1 MWRCLGC
8 ACRGVSCRYLGVLR
22 SQFGFCRGVS
32 RSYWQ
37 FGVCSVGG
45 HRICGAWSVD
55 DHLRR
60 LGYIPRRGWY
70 ANGNLLIADCF
81 PIDVLGVDMG
91 IPPMVEIDEP
101 PCEMRWLDCY
111 CLLFSRRNILSA
123 LRRIHHL
130 SLARSWGQ
138 TPRNRCKR
146 PVCAVLL
153 ACA

>member
-1 MWRCLGC
+1 
-8 ACRGVSCRYLGVLR
+8 LR

-60 LGYIPRRGWY
+60 LGYIPRRGWH

-91 IPPMVEIDEP
+91 IPPVVEDHESP
-101 PCEMRWLDCY
+101 GEMGWLDCD
-111 CLLFSRRNILSA
+111 CLLFCLGNILSA
-123 LRRIHHL
+123 IRRIHHL
-130 SLARSWGQ
+130 SLARKMEPCVTVVKSLFARMSREGFL
-138 TPRNRCKR
+138 TG
-146 PVCAVLL
+146 LT
-153 ACA
+153 